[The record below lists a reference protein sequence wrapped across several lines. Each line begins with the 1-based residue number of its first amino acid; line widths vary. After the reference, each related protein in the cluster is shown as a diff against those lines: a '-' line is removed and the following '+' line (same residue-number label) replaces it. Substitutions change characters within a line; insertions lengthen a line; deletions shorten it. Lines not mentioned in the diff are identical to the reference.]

1 MKKIILL
8 SAITSSMLLAT
19 NGDLMIG
26 DGAKSTGMGG
36 VGIAVS
42 HGSESLYA
50 NPAMIKDV
58 KGAEFSGYVTMFQP
72 DVQFASDAGS
82 DTGGGVQAPGPTS
95 VPAYAKSKADQS
107 FIPGFAYV
115 HRNNENIV
123 WGISLA
129 GTAGMGTD
137 YTGTPAPSGAFDMK
151 TELAIAKL
159 SVPVAYTTNDLTIA
173 VAPVLQYSTLEIN
186 SQYMDRSGA
195 FLNSNNEKESSLGL
209 GMTAGLAYDIGDVT
223 LGALYK
229 SKIEAEYKNN
239 IKAQTSKFGFNGGLG
254 VASGDSLDQPAEM
267 GVGVAY
273 KMGNSTFAVDAKRV
287 EWGKAAGY
295 KDFGWENQNVIALGY
310 QYATPAWAI
319 RAGYNHGKS
328 PIQELDGTQYQ
339 NAATNYFNL
348 SGFPAIVEEHF
359 TLGGDYAVNDNFGL
373 SLAVVYSP
381 EVTNSFNTT
390 AMSGGLAYNGALASG
405 ATEAQAGGAA
415 QAASTGSTANVKH
428 AQQAVTL
435 GATYKF

>member
-19 NGDLMIG
+19 NGDLMLS
-26 DGAKSTGMGG
+26 DGAKATGMGG

-42 HGSESLYA
+42 HGAESLYA

-58 KGAEFSGYVTMFQP
+58 KGSEFSGYVTMFQP

-82 DTGGGVQAPGPTS
+82 DTSGNATP

-107 FIPGFAYV
+107 FIPGFAYA
-115 HRNNENIV
+115 HRNNDNIV
-123 WGISLA
+123 WGISFA

-137 YTGTPAPSGAFDMK
+137 YTGTAAPSGAFDMK
-151 TELAIAKL
+151 TDIAIAKL
-159 SVPVAYTTNDLTIA
+159 SVPVAYTSNDLTVA
-173 VAPVLQYSTLEIN
+173 VAPVLQYSTLQIN

-209 GMTAGLAYDIGDVT
+209 GMTAGLAYDMGDVT
-223 LGALYK
+223 LGAVYK

-239 IKAQTSKFGFNGGLG
+239 IKAQTIKFGFNNRLG
-254 VASGDSLDQPAEM
+254 VASGDRLDQPAEM

-273 KMGNSTFAVDAKRV
+273 KMGNSTFALDAKRV
-287 EWGKAAGY
+287 EWGEAAGY

-339 NAATNYFNL
+339 SAATNYFNL

-359 TLGGDYAVNDNFGL
+359 TLGGDYSVNDNLGL

-381 EVTNSFNTT
+381 EVSNSFNTT
-390 AMSGGLAYNGALASG
+390 AMSGGLAASGALANRQTQAV
-405 ATEAQAGGAA
+405 ATQAAIN
-415 QAASTGSTANVKH
+415 ASTGSTANVKH
-428 AQQAVTL
+428 SQQALTL